1 MTTSTSL
8 VFFHNP
14 HSRANMVRVLL
25 EELGAEYELCPV
37 DFQNNEQLSADYL
50 AINPMGKVPTIRHN
64 GTVVTETVAI
74 YIYLADVY
82 RKAGLAPTL
91 DDPDRGSYLRWLV
104 FYAACF
110 EPAIGDKAMQRE
122 AAPRMQSPYADFDT
136 TLKAISDRIAAGP
149 WILGQRFSA
158 ADVLWGNA
166 LNFVTGFKLIEK
178 TPVIADYIERVLSR
192 PAEQRAIQANEALAA
207 EMGLAQ

>member
-1 MTTSTSL
+1 MNASSL

-14 HSRANMVRVLL
+14 QSRANMVRALL
-25 EELGAEYELCPV
+25 EELGAEFELCTV
-37 DFQNNEQLSADYL
+37 DFRKQEQLSPEYL
-50 AINPMGKVPTIRHN
+50 AINPMGKVPAIRHN

-82 RKAGLAPTL
+82 RQAGLAPAL
-91 DDPDRGSYLRWLV
+91 DDPDRGAYLRWLV

-110 EPAIGDKAMQRE
+110 EPAVGDRAMQRE

-136 TLKAISDRIAAGP
+136 TLKAISERIATGP
-149 WILGQRFSA
+149 WILGERFSA

-166 LNFVTGFKLIEK
+166 LRFVTEFKLVDK
-178 TPVIADYIERVLSR
+178 TAVLGGYIDRVMAR
-192 PAEQRAIQANEALAA
+192 PAEQRALRANERLVA
-207 EMGLAQ
+207 EMGLAA

>member
-1 MTTSTSL
+1 MSGRLLTPRCQQMAGILAATLTQRSRSMTTSTSL

-82 RKAGLAPTL
+82 RKAG
-91 DDPDRGSYLRWLV
+91 
-104 FYAACF
+104 
-110 EPAIGDKAMQRE
+110 
-122 AAPRMQSPYADFDT
+122 
-136 TLKAISDRIAAGP
+136 
-149 WILGQRFSA
+149 
-158 ADVLWGNA
+158 
-166 LNFVTGFKLIEK
+166 
-178 TPVIADYIERVLSR
+178 
-192 PAEQRAIQANEALAA
+192 
-207 EMGLAQ
+207 